1 MPPAHAR
8 HGDFAPASLAAALP
22 TLAATALFCCT
33 FLYIWVSFSPFPD
46 LTHMDQAAAPGVAS
60 NRANQIAALVLL
72 SLLVGYV
79 LAFGRHSLILRP
91 RLLLVLIFA
100 WLLAVSLP
108 SPEPLFAIR
117 RLAMAAIVCT
127 AASVMLLLPRDERHF
142 AAMLAACTGLV
153 LALCYAGVMLFS
165 RYAVHQ
171 FTDELEPLLEGDW
184 RGLYSHKNTAGTV
197 MVVAVLFGLYVTRV
211 LGPLVGLPIVL
222 LAGVFLLFT
231 GSKTSAA
238 MLPATLAIAF
248 LVVRLR
254 YVRALVVVGALAG
267 VWTLTIG
274 SAVSERI
281 AGVVKAL
288 GIDPTF
294 TLRTEVWSLALE
306 HIPRKPLLGHGYQS
320 FWRNTDLM
328 HGFREEFSW
337 AVNAVNAHNSY
348 LDLLLTAGIP
358 GTLLMMVFLVALPL
372 RYIAQAERHGARRRL
387 TELYTRIWIFGLL
400 AGCLESILFDT
411 IGVVWFSILMAIFGL
426 RLQARAHLR
435 PDGGRPAAPYRASAA
450 TGSSRAAL
458 RAGR

>member
-1 MPPAHAR
+1 MLPAHAKFGDVASALSGDLVR
-8 HGDFAPASLAAALP
+8 HV
-22 TLAATALFCCT
+22 AATVLFCAT

-91 RLLLVLIFA
+91 RVLLFLIFA
-100 WLLAVSLP
+100 WLLVVSLP

-127 AASVMLLLPRDERHF
+127 AASVMLILPRDERHF
-142 AAMLAACTGLV
+142 AAMLAACTAIV
-153 LALCYAGVMLFS
+153 LALCYVGVILYS

-222 LAGVFLLFT
+222 LACTFLLFT

-254 YVRALVVVGALAG
+254 YARAFIVVASLAG

-274 SAVSERI
+274 SAVSARI
-281 AGVVKAL
+281 AGFVKSL
-288 GIDPTF
+288 GVDPTF

-306 HIPRKPLLGHGYQS
+306 HIPKSPWRGYGYQS
-320 FWRNTDLM
+320 FWRNADLM

-358 GTLLMMVFLVALPL
+358 GTLLLMVFLIALPL
-372 RYIAQAERHGARRRL
+372 RYIGQAERNGAARRL
-387 TELYTRIWIFGLL
+387 TELFTRVWIFGLL

-411 IGVVWFSILMAIFGL
+411 IGVVWFSVLMAIFGL

-435 PDGGRPAAPYRASAA
+435 Q
-450 TGSSRAAL
+450 
-458 RAGR
+458 

>member
-1 MPPAHAR
+1 MQPAHAR
-8 HGDFAPASLAAALP
+8 HGDFAPASVAGRLPLA
-22 TLAATALFCCT
+22 AATALFCAT
-33 FLYIWVSFSPFPD
+33 FLYIWVSFRPFPD
-46 LTHMDQAAAPGVAS
+46 LTFMDQAAAPGVAS
-60 NRANQIAALVLL
+60 NLANQIAALAML

-79 LAFGRHSLILRP
+79 LACGRHSLILRP
-91 RLLLVLIFA
+91 RVLLFLIFA

-108 SPEPLFAIR
+108 SPDPLFAVR

-127 AASVMLLLPRDERHF
+127 AASVMLILPRNERHF

-153 LALCYAGVMLFS
+153 LALCYAGVILFS

-222 LAGVFLLFT
+222 LAGIFLVFT

-238 MLPATLAIAF
+238 MLPATLALSF

-254 YVRALVVVGALAG
+254 YARALLVVGSLAC

-274 SAVSERI
+274 SALSERI
-281 AGVVKAL
+281 AAFVKSLGV
-288 GIDPTF
+288 DPTF
-294 TLRTEVWSLALE
+294 TLRSEVWSLALE
-306 HIPRKPLLGHGYQS
+306 HIPKKPWFGYGYQS

-372 RYIAQAERHGARRRL
+372 RYIGQAERNGGSRRL
-387 TELYTRIWIFGLL
+387 TELFTRIWIFGLL

-411 IGVVWFSILMAIFGL
+411 IGVVWFSMLMAIFGL

-435 PDGGRPAAPYRASAA
+435 Q
-450 TGSSRAAL
+450 
-458 RAGR
+458 